1 MAAPASNLGATSA
14 AKNTSTKSYFNNFYL
29 PNINISQNV
38 DDAVLGYFL
47 QVADNEAGARALAS
61 AVILTSVSQGVDPMS
76 TLAEF
81 QRLPKDQ
88 LSSYLT
94 MFLNLNRVGT
104 SFLGVS
110 NAPRTTKYVE
120 RMIRA

>member
-14 AKNTSTKSYFNNFYL
+14 SKQTTKGYFNNFFL
-29 PNINISQNV
+29 GDINVSQNV
-38 DDAVLGYFL
+38 DDAILGYFL

-81 QRLPKDQ
+81 QKIPAGN
-88 LSSYLT
+88 LSTYLT

-104 SFLGVS
+104 SFLGIN

>member
-1 MAAPASNLGATSA
+1 MAAPASNLGVTSA
-14 AKNTSTKSYFNNFYL
+14 SKQSTKSYFNNFYL
-29 PNINISQNV
+29 PDITVSQNV
-38 DDAVLGYFL
+38 DDAILGYFL
-47 QVADNEAGARALAS
+47 QVADSEEGARALAS

-81 QRLPKDQ
+81 QKIPAGN
-88 LSSYLT
+88 LSTYLT

-104 SFLGVS
+104 SFLGIN

>member
-14 AKNTSTKSYFNNFYL
+14 SKQTTKSYFNNFYL
-29 PNINISQNV
+29 GDINVSQNV
-38 DDAVLGYFL
+38 DDAILGYFL

-81 QRLPKDQ
+81 QKIPAGN
-88 LSSYLT
+88 LSTYLT

-104 SFLGVS
+104 SFLGIN

>member
-14 AKNTSTKSYFNNFYL
+14 SKQTTKSYFNNIYL
-29 PNINISQNV
+29 GDINVSQNV
-38 DDAVLGYFL
+38 DDAILGYFL

-81 QRLPKDQ
+81 QKIPAGN
-88 LSSYLT
+88 LSTYLT

-104 SFLGVS
+104 SFLGIN

>member
-1 MAAPASNLGATSA
+1 MTAPASNLGATSA
-14 AKNTSTKSYFNNFYL
+14 AKQTTKSYFNNFYL
-29 PNINISQNV
+29 PNIAVSQNV
-38 DDAVLGYFL
+38 DDAILGYFL
-47 QVADNEAGARALAS
+47 QVAENEAGARALAS

-81 QRLPKDQ
+81 QKLPKGS
-88 LSSYLT
+88 LSNYLT
-94 MFLNLNRVGT
+94 MYLNLNRVGT
-104 SFLGVS
+104 SYLGIN

>member
-14 AKNTSTKSYFNNFYL
+14 AKQTTKSYFNNFYL
-29 PNINISQNV
+29 PDINVSQNV
-38 DDAVLGYFL
+38 DDAILGYFL

-81 QRLPKDQ
+81 QKIPAGN
-88 LSSYLT
+88 LSTYLT

-104 SFLGVS
+104 SFLGIN